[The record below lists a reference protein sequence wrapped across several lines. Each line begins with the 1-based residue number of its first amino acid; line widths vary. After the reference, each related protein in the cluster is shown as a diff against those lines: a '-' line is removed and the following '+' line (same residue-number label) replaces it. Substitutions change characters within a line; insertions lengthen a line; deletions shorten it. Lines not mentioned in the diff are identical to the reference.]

1 MGIEST
7 NFINPVKMQQFLVL
21 LLVSSALA
29 FPGGDHHGDGHDD
42 KCVDISTYTEV
53 TYNETV
59 QPICCYQVVR
69 NCQKKS
75 KNVCITTPTTEC
87 HAEAYTVCNSVSTVA
102 GVYHDDITVTESFV
116 PKKCFQNEVHS
127 FEEVKKKAV
136 CEDITKS
143 VCDSKWEINE
153 AGEKVWAGDENCRD
167 VTWENCELKPYTVIT
182 EVPIYNCEDDTPITY
197 VKPVIAEADVTT
209 VKTTCEPRAVP
220 VCVHTAKTACAVVEW
235 EDCQET
241 VDEKCMDMY
250 IREPSQGFD
259 HRLKCIGG
267 HH

>member
-1 MGIEST
+1 MGEST

-87 HAEAYTVCNSVSTVA
+87 HAEAYTICQSVSTVA
-102 GVYHDDITVTESFV
+102 GVYHDDITVTESFI
-116 PKKCFQNEVHS
+116 PKKCFQNELHS

-136 CEDITKS
+136 CENITKS
-143 VCDSKWEINE
+143 ICDSKWEINE

-182 EVPIYNCEDDTPITY
+182 EVPIYNC
-197 VKPVIAEADVTT
+197 
-209 VKTTCEPRAVP
+209 KTTCEPRAVP
-220 VCVHTAKTACAVVEW
+220 VCVHTAKTACAVV
-235 EDCQET
+235 
-241 VDEKCMDMY
+241 
-250 IREPSQGFD
+250 
-259 HRLKCIGG
+259 
-267 HH
+267 

>member
-1 MGIEST
+1 LG
-7 NFINPVKMQQFLVL
+7 
-21 LLVSSALA
+21 
-29 FPGGDHHGDGHDD
+29 GGDHHGDGHDGD
-42 KCVDISTYTEV
+42 CVDISTYTEV

-59 QPICCYQVVR
+59 EPICCYQVQR

-102 GVYHDDITVTESFV
+102 GVYHDDVTVTESFI
-116 PKKCFQNEVHS
+116 PKKCYQNEVHS

-136 CEDITKS
+136 CENVTKS
-143 VCDSKWEINE
+143 ICDSKWEINE

-182 EVPIYNCEDDTPITY
+182 EVATYKCDDDTPIAY
-197 VKPVIAEADVTT
+197 VKPVYAEVPVTT
-209 VKTTCEPRAVP
+209 LATTCEPRGVP
-220 VCVHTAKTACAVVEW
+220 VCVQTAKTACAVVEW

-241 VDEKCMDMY
+241 VVEKCMDLF

-259 HRLKCIGG
+259 HRLKCIGEQ
-267 HH
+267 H

>member
-87 HAEAYTVCNSVSTVA
+87 HAEAYTICQSVSTVA
-102 GVYHDDITVTESFV
+102 GVYHDDITVTEIFV
-116 PKKCFQNEVHS
+116 PKKCFQNEVFVRGS
-127 FEEVKKKAV
+127 QEES
-136 CEDITKS
+136 C
-143 VCDSKWEINE
+143 
-153 AGEKVWAGDENCRD
+153 
-167 VTWENCELKPYTVIT
+167 L
-182 EVPIYNCEDDTPITY
+182 
-197 VKPVIAEADVTT
+197 
-209 VKTTCEPRAVP
+209 
-220 VCVHTAKTACAVVEW
+220 
-235 EDCQET
+235 
-241 VDEKCMDMY
+241 
-250 IREPSQGFD
+250 
-259 HRLKCIGG
+259 
-267 HH
+267 